1 MDKKL
6 VFLDSV
12 LLQQDMRIRLPKSV
26 LVNIDGKAGETRLD
40 VYFDAITKEIIL
52 RNSDNQNNK
61 ESKIKKIVVYLL
73 MYQQISFRQQR

>member
-61 ESKIKKIVVYLL
+61 ESKKNKVKVE
-73 MYQQISFRQQR
+73 

>member
-61 ESKIKKIVVYLL
+61 PELFTEQYLNW
-73 MYQQISFRQQR
+73 

>member
-61 ESKIKKIVVYLL
+61 ESKKKTRLKESSNAIYTC
-73 MYQQISFRQQR
+73 

>member
-1 MDKKL
+1 MHKKL

-61 ESKIKKIVVYLL
+61 ESKKNKVKGE
-73 MYQQISFRQQR
+73 

>member
-61 ESKIKKIVVYLL
+61 ESKKKNKVKGE
-73 MYQQISFRQQR
+73 

>member
-40 VYFDAITKEIIL
+40 VYFDAITKEMIL
-52 RNSDNQNNK
+52 RNSYNQNKK
-61 ESKIKKIVVYLL
+61 ESKTKNKVKGE
-73 MYQQISFRQQR
+73 

>member
-52 RNSDNQNNK
+52 RNSDKQNNK
-61 ESKIKKIVVYLL
+61 ESKKKTRLKESKNAIYTC
-73 MYQQISFRQQR
+73 

>member
-26 LVNIDGKAGETRLD
+26 LVNIDGKAGEIRLD

-61 ESKIKKIVVYLL
+61 ESKTKNKVKGE
-73 MYQQISFRQQR
+73 

>member
-6 VFLDSV
+6 VFLDTV

-61 ESKIKKIVVYLL
+61 ESKTKNKVKGE
-73 MYQQISFRQQR
+73 

>member
-6 VFLDSV
+6 LFLDSV

-61 ESKIKKIVVYLL
+61 ESKKKTRLKESNNAIYTC
-73 MYQQISFRQQR
+73 

>member
-1 MDKKL
+1 MEKKL

-61 ESKIKKIVVYLL
+61 ESKKKTRLKESNNAIYTC
-73 MYQQISFRQQR
+73 

>member
-12 LLQQDMRIRLPKSV
+12 LLQQDMRIRLPNSV

-52 RNSDNQNNK
+52 RNSDNQK
-61 ESKIKKIVVYLL
+61 
-73 MYQQISFRQQR
+73 

>member
-26 LVNIDGKAGETRLD
+26 LVNIDGKAGETRLA

-61 ESKIKKIVVYLL
+61 ESKIKK
-73 MYQQISFRQQR
+73 QG

>member
-40 VYFDAITKEIIL
+40 VYFDAITIEIIL

-61 ESKIKKIVVYLL
+61 ESKIKK
-73 MYQQISFRQQR
+73 QG

>member
-52 RNSDNQNNK
+52 RNSDNQNKK
-61 ESKIKKIVVYLL
+61 ESKTKNK
-73 MYQQISFRQQR
+73 FKGE

>member
-61 ESKIKKIVVYLL
+61 ESKKKTRIKESNNAIYTC
-73 MYQQISFRQQR
+73 

>member
-26 LVNIDGKAGETRLD
+26 LVNIDAHDRVKRLD

-61 ESKIKKIVVYLL
+61 ESKIKK
-73 MYQQISFRQQR
+73 QG

>member
-61 ESKIKKIVVYLL
+61 ESKKKTRFKESNNAIYTC
-73 MYQQISFRQQR
+73 

>member
-12 LLQQDMRIRLPKSV
+12 LLQQDMRIRLPKSL

-61 ESKIKKIVVYLL
+61 ESKTKNKVKGE
-73 MYQQISFRQQR
+73 